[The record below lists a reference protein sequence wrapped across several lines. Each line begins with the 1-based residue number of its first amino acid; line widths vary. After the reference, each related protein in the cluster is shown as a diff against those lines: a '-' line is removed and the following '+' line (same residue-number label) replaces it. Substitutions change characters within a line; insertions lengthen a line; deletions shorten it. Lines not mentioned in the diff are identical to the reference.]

1 MISIY
6 LYVHSIKVFVLNVL
20 SVFVFEKGDTVDTDD
35 GALHSVWF
43 FERLPR
49 CNEFNCISAIEP
61 LQLLQQHCRDKADH
75 FHPDP
80 IFWIL
85 CVFLILILSI
95 FILKLRWRACVCLT
109 TASAIASLLQRHLD
123 DIVGSNMANI
133 ILANINI
140 ANITANIVL
149 LDYSYSTQHHIF
161 KGLSVSMHKFNTVL
175 GLPS

>member
-1 MISIY
+1 MCY
-6 LYVHSIKVFVLNVL
+6 LYLCLKKVIQLIRPTVRCTQCGFL
-20 SVFVFEKGDTVDTDD
+20 SGYRAAMNLTAFQPSN
-35 GALHSVWF
+35 H
-43 FERLPR
+43 
-49 CNEFNCISAIEP
+49 CNCCNNIVATKLTIFTRTPYSEF
-61 LQLLQQHCRDKADH
+61 
-75 FHPDP
+75 
-80 IFWIL
+80 

-149 LDYSYSTQHHIF
+149 FDYS
-161 KGLSVSMHKFNTVL
+161 
-175 GLPS
+175 

>member
-1 MISIY
+1 MCY
-6 LYVHSIKVFVLNVL
+6 LYLCLKKVIQLIRTTVRCTQCGFLSGYRAAMNLTAFQPSNHCNCCKTLSRQFSPGPHILN
-20 SVFVFEKGDTVDTDD
+20 S
-35 GALHSVWF
+35 
-43 FERLPR
+43 
-49 CNEFNCISAIEP
+49 
-61 LQLLQQHCRDKADH
+61 
-75 FHPDP
+75 
-80 IFWIL
+80 
-85 CVFLILILSI
+85 VFLILILSI

-149 LDYSYSTQHHIF
+149 FDYSSSTQDHIF
-161 KGLSVSMHKFNTVL
+161 KGLSVSKHKFNTVL

>member
-61 LQLLQQHCRDKADH
+61 LQLLQNIVATKLT
-75 FHPDP
+75 
-80 IFWIL
+80 IFTRTPYSEF

>member
-1 MISIY
+1 MCY
-6 LYVHSIKVFVLNVL
+6 LYLCLKKVIQLIRTTVRCTQCGFL
-20 SVFVFEKGDTVDTDD
+20 SGYRAAMNLTAFQPSN
-35 GALHSVWF
+35 H
-43 FERLPR
+43 
-49 CNEFNCISAIEP
+49 CNCCNNIVATKLTIFTRTPYSEF
-61 LQLLQQHCRDKADH
+61 
-75 FHPDP
+75 
-80 IFWIL
+80 

-149 LDYSYSTQHHIF
+149 LDYSYSTQQHIF

>member
-1 MISIY
+1 MIRTT
-6 LYVHSIKVFVLNVL
+6 VCCTQCGFL
-20 SVFVFEKGDTVDTDD
+20 SGYRAAMNLTAFQPSN
-35 GALHSVWF
+35 H
-43 FERLPR
+43 
-49 CNEFNCISAIEP
+49 CNCCNNIVATKLTIFTRTPYSEF
-61 LQLLQQHCRDKADH
+61 
-75 FHPDP
+75 
-80 IFWIL
+80 
-85 CVFLILILSI
+85 CVFLILILTTI

>member
-61 LQLLQQHCRDKADH
+61 LQLLQNIVAAKLT
-75 FHPDP
+75 
-80 IFWIL
+80 IFTRTPYSEF

-149 LDYSYSTQHHIF
+149 FDYSYSTQHHIF

>member
-1 MISIY
+1 MCY
-6 LYVHSIKVFVLNVL
+6 LYLCLKKVIQLIRTTVRCTQCGFL
-20 SVFVFEKGDTVDTDD
+20 SGYRAAMNLTAFQPSN
-35 GALHSVWF
+35 H
-43 FERLPR
+43 
-49 CNEFNCISAIEP
+49 CNCCNNIVATKLTIFTRTPYSEF
-61 LQLLQQHCRDKADH
+61 
-75 FHPDP
+75 
-80 IFWIL
+80 

-149 LDYSYSTQHHIF
+149 FDYSYSNQQHIF
-161 KGLSVSMHKFNTVL
+161 KGLSVSMHKFDTVL